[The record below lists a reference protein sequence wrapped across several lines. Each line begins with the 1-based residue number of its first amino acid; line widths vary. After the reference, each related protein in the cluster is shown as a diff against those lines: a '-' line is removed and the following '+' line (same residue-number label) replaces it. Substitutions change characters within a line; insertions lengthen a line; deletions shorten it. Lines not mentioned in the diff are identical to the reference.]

1 MVMSAGGPVIDF
13 DRPVDLLIVGSAE
26 GFCRLGKFEGDGT
39 CMMSRQPK
47 HGEHGALTCRRAEF
61 MGLVAGW
68 GSGLVL
74 LSFISAVARYVG

>member
-1 MVMSAGGPVIDF
+1 VRDVAT
-13 DRPVDLLIVGSAE
+13 A
-26 GFCRLGKFEGDGT
+26 KT
-39 CMMSRQPK
+39 
-47 HGEHGALTCRRAEF
+47 RRARHAYMSPAQF